1 MHNLI
6 RQTKEL
12 DYECAV
18 QMCLTA
24 ISQAHTF
31 SAAIG
36 VVVLS
41 PSGTELAAVRMND
54 APLHA
59 FNIARKKAF
68 TATSFKIPT
77 YSWQDRLKQHP
88 QTMNAL
94 LREENFTYLGGGI
107 PIFSEGEGKGELLG
121 AIGVSGATEQQDI
134 ECAQHAITQ
143 LLNTL

>member
-6 RQTKEL
+6 RQTKEI

-24 ISQAHTF
+24 ISQANVF
-31 SAAIG
+31 SAAVG

-41 PSGTELAAVRMND
+41 PTGIELAAVRMNN

-59 FNIARKKAF
+59 FSIARKKAF
-68 TATSFKIPT
+68 TAASFKVPT
-77 YSWQDRLKQHP
+77 YSWQEKLKQKP
-88 QTMNAL
+88 NTMNAL
-94 LREENFTYLGGGI
+94 LREENFTYLGGGV
-107 PIFSEGEGKGELLG
+107 PIYSEAEGKGELLG

-134 ECAQHAITQ
+134 ECAEHAINQ

>member
-12 DYECAV
+12 DYESAV

-24 ISQAHTF
+24 ISQARVF
-31 SAAIG
+31 SASIG

-41 PSGTELAAVRMND
+41 PTGIELAMVRMNN

-59 FNIARKKAF
+59 FNIARKKAY
-68 TATSFKIPT
+68 TAASFKVPT
-77 YSWQDRLKQHP
+77 YSWQETLKQKP
-88 QTMNAL
+88 TTLNAL
-94 LREENFTYLGGGI
+94 LQEDNFTYLGGGI
-107 PIFSEGEGKGELLG
+107 PIFSEKEGKGELLG

-134 ECAQHAITQ
+134 ACAEHAINQ
-143 LLNTL
+143 LLHAL